1 MTRAPFLFSLL
12 LVADAAR
19 GAGPSMRVVVNEANP
34 VSSLSR
40 DELSDRF
47 LKKVS
52 SWADG
57 TLVLPVDQAEDAAVR
72 DTFTREILRK
82 SSSAVRAYWQQRI
95 FSGRDIPPL
104 QKDDDA
110 AVLAFVRRNRGAI
123 GYVSAEAP
131 LAGVKV
137 VVVRK

>member
-1 MTRAPFLFSLL
+1 MTRAPYLVTLL
-12 LVADAAR
+12 LLADATA
-19 GAGPSMRVVVNEANP
+19 GAEPGVRVVVNEANP

-52 SWADG
+52 FWADG

-82 SSSAVRAYWQQRI
+82 SSSALRAYWHQRI

-131 LAGVKV
+131 VAGVKV
-137 VVVRK
+137 IVVRK

>member
-1 MTRAPFLFSLL
+1 MTRASFLISLL
-12 LVADAAR
+12 LLADAAR
-19 GAGPSMRVVVNEANP
+19 RAAPSMRVVVNEANP

-40 DELSDRF
+40 DELCDRF

-57 TLVLPVDQAEDAAVR
+57 TLVLPVDQVEDAPVR

-95 FSGRDIPPL
+95 FSGRDIPPP

-123 GYVSAEAP
+123 GYVSAAAP

-137 VVVRK
+137 IVVRK

>member
-1 MTRAPFLFSLL
+1 MTRASFLVSLL
-12 LVADAAR
+12 LLAGTAR
-19 GAGPSMRVVVNEANP
+19 GAEPGMRVVVNEANP

-40 DELSDRF
+40 DELCDLF

-57 TLVLPVDQAEDAAVR
+57 SLVLPVDQTEDVAVR

-95 FSGRDIPPL
+95 FSGRDVPPP
-104 QKDDDA
+104 QKDGDA
-110 AVLAFVRRNRGAI
+110 AVLAFVRQHRGAI
-123 GYVSAEAP
+123 GYVSAEAR